1 MSNLP
6 NGYTQVEY
14 IKATG
19 VQYINTGVLAT
30 ATTEVDIQYSYETSE
45 IYGMH
50 FLSTVGFYTPFPKP
64 SANHFFSNRLG
75 NENGLNIIPEVGHI
89 YTVRAYTNNTVV
101 IDGVTYTGFTCG
113 AITTTTPLYMFA
125 YAGNPGSGRHSG
137 TGNIYYCKIYNN
149 GVLVRD
155 FIPCISDTNAI
166 GMYDLVENKFY
177 GNNGT
182 GTFVA
187 GEVVSHHQHKYL
199 IADEN
204 KLYTVVDGALLELA
218 TTDIVAQTFLDYG
231 IEDIPD
237 GALLVG
243 LSNPEVLYWQ
253 DSEDDLPTLT
263 ATVTATPPPQTVI
276 SSRCDLSDATITGI
290 ENMLA
295 TCEGEL
301 ICAVSFDDKATW
313 KAHNGVEWVTLSD
326 EYVGMSKET
335 LEAITLEQWNEL
347 YLGASGMYIRIA
359 LTDATQVLTKIEV
372 DFSN

>member
-1 MSNLP
+1 MA
-6 NGYTQVEY
+6 
-14 IKATG
+14 K
-19 VQYINTGVLAT
+19 
-30 ATTEVDIQYSYETSE
+30 
-45 IYGMH
+45 
-50 FLSTVGFYTPFPKP
+50 
-64 SANHFFSNRLG
+64 
-75 NENGLNIIPEVGHI
+75 
-89 YTVRAYTNNTVV
+89 
-101 IDGVTYTGFTCG
+101 
-113 AITTTTPLYMFA
+113 
-125 YAGNPGSGRHSG
+125 
-137 TGNIYYCKIYNN
+137 YYYN
-149 GVLVRD
+149 GVLLPE
-155 FIPCISDTNAI
+155 IPVIEGYPNVWIRKNVSTGYYDAVYTASDILWYYSNGMYPTNESVTIKWYRLAISDGTEWVYNRDTTGYFGIDTSKTVIWSCIDIPNGSI
-166 GMYDLVENKFY
+166 GATDIYFYASEPYRVLYLVK
-177 GNNGT
+177 
-182 GTFVA
+182 
-187 GEVVSHHQHKYL
+187 
-199 IADEN
+199 ADG
-204 KLYTVVDGALLELA
+204 KLYTVVDGALSELT

-243 LSNPEVLYWQ
+243 LSNPEVLCWQ
-253 DSEDDLPTLT
+253 DSEDDLPALT

-290 ENMLA
+290 ESMLA

-359 LTDATQVLTKIEV
+359 LTDTTQVLTKIEV

>member
-1 MSNLP
+1 MANILTEEQRNISNWTKNMTSFPIFDNSYIDGTNTLAYKGGAYFERIYLP
-6 NGYTQVEY
+6 VSV
-14 IKATG
+14 K
-19 VQYINTGVLAT
+19 
-30 ATTEVDIQYSYETSE
+30 
-45 IYGMH
+45 
-50 FLSTVGFYTPFPKP
+50 
-64 SANHFFSNRLG
+64 
-75 NENGLNIIPEVGHI
+75 
-89 YTVRAYTNNTVV
+89 AYTDYEFSFNFCSP
-101 IDGVTYTGFTCG
+101 TGFTAMYG
-113 AITTTTPLYMFA
+113 SNYE
-125 YAGNPGSGRHSG
+125 YAGVQLELTANS
-137 TGNIYYCKIYNN
+137 
-149 GVLVRD
+149 
-155 FIPCISDTNAI
+155 ISSSF
-166 GMYDLVENKFY
+166 L
-177 GNNGT
+177 T
-182 GTFVA
+182 GTLLTQPLNSNSNTTLEHYNVKFNSQEYTTIYLVIDF
-187 GEVVSHHQHKYL
+187 GYMEDGIDLELIYSNISLNTTIKKYL
-199 IADEN
+199 ISDGD
-204 KLYTVVDGALLELA
+204 KLYTVVDGALSELT

-243 LSNPEVLYWQ
+243 LSNPEVLCWQ

-263 ATVTATPPPQTVI
+263 ATVTATPPPQTII

-290 ENMLA
+290 ESMLA

-313 KAHNGVEWVTLSD
+313 KAHNGVEWVNLSD

>member
-1 MSNLP
+1 MAKYYYN
-6 NGYTQVEY
+6 
-14 IKATG
+14 
-19 VQYINTGVLAT
+19 GVLLP
-30 ATTEVDIQYSYETSE
+30 E
-45 IYGMH
+45 I
-50 FLSTVGFYTPFPKP
+50 P
-64 SANHFFSNRLG
+64 SDVLAEYPYCWAREYN
-75 NENGLNIIPEVGHI
+75 
-89 YTVRAYTNNTVV
+89 
-101 IDGVTYTGFTCG
+101 DGVTFDFLFGKYVWYCTDNIIYIEVSKYLWYTCTADSTEMTYKTTYTDNGQFGFG
-113 AITTTTPLYMFA
+113 
-125 YAGNPGSGRHSG
+125 
-137 TGNIYYCKIYNN
+137 N
-149 GVLVRD
+149 GVLWSNHN
-155 FIPCISDTNAI
+155 IPNGSSTSTDI
-166 GMYDLVENKFY
+166 YFY
-177 GNNGT
+177 ASEP
-182 GTFVA
+182 VP
-187 GEVVSHHQHKYL
+187 EYIQKYL
-199 IADEN
+199 IKTDD
-204 KLYTVVDGALLELA
+204 KLYTVVDGALSELT

-243 LSNPEVLYWQ
+243 LSNPEVLCWQ
-253 DSEDDLPTLT
+253 DREDDLPTLT
-263 ATVTATPPPQTVI
+263 AIVTATPPPQTVI

-301 ICAVSFDDKATW
+301 ICAVSVDDKATW